1 MGKNNIEQLAIAKK
15 YLGYGGSRFRK
26 YCGLPSGSAWC
37 DAYVTTI
44 FHEAGNASLFC
55 NGTKQTYCPTT
66 IKWCYNNL
74 ASIPPYLAL
83 PSDIIFFDWELNGV
97 PNHIGFV
104 RERKSCDEIYTI
116 EGNTGNSIC
125 ANRTRNTK
133 YVQAVFRPHF
143 KASYKL
149 GTLEID
155 GLMGYNTIAMLQTAL
170 KAKGTYSGAVDGILG
185 KGTVKGVQKLCGVT
199 ADGLWGKGTSKAVQS
214 KLCGVTADGLFGV
227 NSVKALQRWINA
239 VTKSTPSTEVKYSGT
254 IPSIHVTKSVS
265 QVINDSIKWGKW
277 IASDNSFHYGHGKD
291 AHHNGCYFC
300 GTQPASKRKS
310 GIKDWQKTYC
320 CNPFVHACFAHGGLI
335 TAMLSLC
342 EKGKSYGFAKSE
354 GYAKSAYFK
363 AMGKLSASKLVAG
376 DVLCSDSH
384 VALYI
389 GGGKVV
395 QASGGDNNVP
405 YSTSWNKSISVG
417 TWSGYTRVYRL
428 IKGVNA
434 DVAIRFGEYSDRVKQ
449 LQQFLNWYNGKN
461 VCTVDGIFGEGTLKY
476 VKAFQTAQKIAVD
489 GIVGNGTISKMK
501 SATKATPSTWV
512 DNANAWARKIA
523 GEKYHYVRWK
533 SGITATHTCPICNGR
548 KYDNYYGWNCIGYAF
563 SVWRHGSG
571 LNNRCSCGVISSG
584 KNGQWDRLLSMS
596 QTEADKYA
604 TSLVGVPVKV
614 IRNGGKAIPLSSLK
628 AGDICCLYNNG
639 TAQHIIYYM
648 GNGKYSDSNT
658 TGGIGNAKNIRA
670 DLTLSSS
677 FKSKLKLAIRYNGK

>member
-1 MGKNNIEQLAIAKK
+1 MGKSNTEQLAIAKK
-15 YLGYGGSRFRK
+15 YLGQGGSHFRK
-26 YCGLPSGSAWC
+26 YCELPAGAAWC

-44 FHEAGNASLFC
+44 FHEAGNKDLFC
-55 NGTKQTYCPTT
+55 DGKKQTYCPTT

-83 PSDIIFFDWELNGV
+83 PSDIIFFDWELNGI

-149 GTLEID
+149 GTLEVD

-185 KGTVKGVQKLCGVT
+185 KGTVKGIQKLCGVT
-199 ADGLWGKGTSKAVQS
+199 ADGIWGKGTSKAVQ
-214 KLCGVTADGLFGV
+214 KNLCGVTSDGLFGV
-227 NSVKALQRWINA
+227 NSVKALQRWINV

-277 IASDNSFHYGHGKD
+277 IASDNSFHYGYGKD

-310 GIKDWQKTYC
+310 GIKDWEKTYC

-363 AMGKLSASKLVAG
+363 AMGKLSASKLLAG

-389 GGGKVV
+389 GSGKVV

-405 YSTSWNKSISVG
+405 YSTSWNKSISIG
-417 TWSGYTRVYRL
+417 TWGGYTRVYRL

-449 LQQFLNWYNGKN
+449 LQQFLNWYNGKT
-461 VCTVDGIFGEGTLKY
+461 VCTVDGIFGECTLKY

-489 GIVGNGTISKMK
+489 GIVGNGTLSKMK
-501 SATKATPSTWV
+501 VAQVHPQQTTPQTKVLAC
-512 DNANAWARKIA
+512 AQKLIA
-523 GEKYHYVRWK
+523 QGFKYVKYNKNNLRP
-533 SGITATHTCPICNGR
+533 TNG
-548 KYDNYYGWNCIGYAF
+548 GNCIRFVGKSYRDAGINV
-563 SVWRHGSG
+563 SDSASG
-571 LNNRCSCGVISSG
+571 LLNNAF
-584 KNGQWDRLLSMS
+584 
-596 QTEADKYA
+596 ADKM
-604 TSLVGVPVKV
+604 
-614 IRNGGKAIPLSSLK
+614 LK
-628 AGDICCLYNNG
+628 ASASEALAMWKKHNG
-639 TAQHIIYYM
+639 TNWEIIKDAKGVSESRMKPSDIIIGYK
-648 GNGKYSDSNT
+648 GNSYIHTALKGESGYIYDCCSDQ
-658 TGGIGNAKNIRA
+658 GGAKKRKFSRLGCTPKII
-670 DLTLSSS
+670 
-677 FKSKLKLAIRYNGK
+677 FRYTEK

>member
-1 MGKNNIEQLAIAKK
+1 MGKSNTEQLAIAKK
-15 YLGYGGSRFRK
+15 YLGQGGSRFRK

-37 DAYVTTI
+37 DAFVTTI
-44 FHEAGNASLFC
+44 FAEAGNSSLFC

-66 IKWCYNNL
+66 IKWCRQNL
-74 ASIPPYLAL
+74 AEVPPYLAL
-83 PSDIIFFDWELNGV
+83 PSDIIFFDWEPNSI

-104 RERKSCDEIYTI
+104 RERKDCEAIYTI
-116 EGNTGNSIC
+116 EGNTSGGIV
-125 ANRTRNTK
+125 AEKVRNTK
-133 YVQAVFRPHF
+133 YVCGIYRPHF
-143 KASYKL
+143 KGTFKIGKL
-149 GTLEID
+149 AVD
-155 GLMGYNTIAMLQTAL
+155 GYFGYNSIAMLQKAL
-170 KAKGTYSGAVDGILG
+170 GVGVDGILG
-185 KGTVKGVQKLCGVT
+185 QQTVKALQRKCGASV
-199 ADGLWGKGTSKAVQS
+199 DGLWGRATSKAVQ
-214 KLCGVTADGLFGV
+214 KWLGVTADGLFGV
-227 NSVKALQRWINA
+227 NSVKALQKWINNKVCPQS
-239 VTKSTPSTEVKYSGT
+239 VTPTTTTTTKYSGT
-254 IPSIHVTKSVS
+254 IPSIHVTKSVQ

-277 IASDNSFHYGHGKD
+277 IASDNSFHYGYGKD

-320 CNPFVHACFAHGGLI
+320 CNPFVHACFAHGGLV

-389 GGGKVV
+389 GSGKVV

-417 TWSGYTRVYRL
+417 TWGGYTRVYRL

-434 DVAIRFGEYSDRVKQ
+434 DIAIRFGEYSDRVKQ

-501 SATKATPSTWV
+501 T
-512 DNANAWARKIA
+512 ARK
-523 GEKYHYVRWK
+523 
-533 SGITATHTCPICNGR
+533 
-548 KYDNYYGWNCIGYAF
+548 
-563 SVWRHGSG
+563 
-571 LNNRCSCGVISSG
+571 
-584 KNGQWDRLLSMS
+584 
-596 QTEADKYA
+596 
-604 TSLVGVPVKV
+604 
-614 IRNGGKAIPLSSLK
+614 
-628 AGDICCLYNNG
+628 
-639 TAQHIIYYM
+639 
-648 GNGKYSDSNT
+648 
-658 TGGIGNAKNIRA
+658 
-670 DLTLSSS
+670 
-677 FKSKLKLAIRYNGK
+677 

>member
-1 MGKNNIEQLAIAKK
+1 MKSNTEQLAIAKK
-15 YLGYGGSRFRK
+15 YVGYGGSKFRK
-26 YCGLPSGSAWC
+26 FCGLPSGSAWC

-44 FHEAGNASLFC
+44 FAEAGNASLFC

-66 IKWCYNNL
+66 IKWCLKNL
-74 ASIPPYLAL
+74 ASVPPFLAL

-104 RERKSCDEIYTI
+104 RERKDCDTIYTI
-116 EGNTGNSIC
+116 EGNTSGSIC
-125 ANRTRNTK
+125 AQKTRNTK
-133 YVQAVFRPHF
+133 YVQGIFRPHF
-143 KASYKL
+143 KASYKIAKL
-149 GTLEID
+149 DVD
-155 GLMGYNTIAMLQTAL
+155 GLFGYNSIAMLQKAL
-170 KAKGTYSGAVDGILG
+170 GVTVDGVLG
-185 KGTVKGVQKLCGVT
+185 QGTVKALQSKAGVS
-199 ADGLWGKGTSKAVQS
+199 ADGLWGKGTSKAVQ
-214 KLCGVTADGLFGV
+214 KMVGVTADGLFGV
-227 NSVKALQRWINA
+227 NSVKALQKWINNKVCPQS
-239 VTKSTPSTEVKYSGT
+239 VTPTTTTTTKYSGT
-254 IPSIHVTKSVS
+254 IPSIHVTKSVQ

-277 IASDNSFHYGHGKD
+277 IASDNSFHYGYGKD

-320 CNPFVHACFAHGGLI
+320 CNPFVHACFAHGGLV

-389 GGGKVV
+389 GSGKVV

-417 TWSGYTRVYRL
+417 TWGGYTRVYRL

-461 VCTVDGIFGEGTLKY
+461 VCNVDGIFGEGTLKY

-501 SATKATPSTWV
+501 SATKSTPTVSPSTTWV
-512 DNANAWARKIA
+512 DKANAWARKISA
-523 GEKYHYVRWK
+523 EKYHYVRWK
-533 SGITATHTCPICNGR
+533 SGVTATHTCPICTGR
-548 KYDNYYGWNCIGYAF
+548 KYDNYYGWNCIGFAYA
-563 SVWRHGSG
+563 VWHHGG
-571 LNNRCSCGVISSG
+571 QLGTTCNCGVIN
-584 KNGQWDRLLSMS
+584 NGTAEKLLKVS
-596 QTEADKYA
+596 QTEANKLA
-604 TSLVGVPVKV
+604 TSKIGKSVTV
-614 IRNGGKAIPLSSLK
+614 IRNGGKAIPMTTLK
-628 AGDICCLYNNG
+628 AGDICMLYKG
-639 TAQHIIYYM
+639 STYYHTIYYM
-648 GNGKYSDSNT
+648 GNGKFAESNT
-658 TGGIGNAKNIRA
+658 TGGVGSAKNIRA

-677 FKSKLKLAIRYNGK
+677 YKANLKCAIRYTGK

>member
-1 MGKNNIEQLAIAKK
+1 MGKSNIEQLAIAKK
-15 YLGYGGSRFRK
+15 YLGQGGSRFRK
-26 YCGLPSGSAWC
+26 FCGLPAGAAWC

-44 FHEAGNASLFC
+44 FHEAGNKDLFC
-55 NGTKQTYCPTT
+55 GGTKQTYCPTT

-143 KASYKL
+143 KASYKI
-149 GTLEID
+149 GTLEVD
-155 GLMGYNTIAMLQTAL
+155 GLMGYNTIAMLQKAL
-170 KAKGTYSGAVDGILG
+170 GVPVDGILG
-185 KGTVKGVQKLCGVT
+185 QGTVKALQRKVGVT
-199 ADGLWGKGTSKAVQS
+199 ADGLWGKGTSKAVQ
-214 KLCGVTADGLFGV
+214 KMVGATADGLFGK
-227 NSVKALQRWINA
+227 NSVKALQTWINK
-239 VTKSTPSTEVKYSGT
+239 VT
-254 IPSIHVTKSVS
+254 
-265 QVINDSIKWGKW
+265 
-277 IASDNSFHYGHGKD
+277 
-291 AHHNGCYFC
+291 
-300 GTQPASKRKS
+300 
-310 GIKDWQKTYC
+310 
-320 CNPFVHACFAHGGLI
+320 
-335 TAMLSLC
+335 
-342 EKGKSYGFAKSE
+342 
-354 GYAKSAYFK
+354 
-363 AMGKLSASKLVAG
+363 AG
-376 DVLCSDSH
+376 
-384 VALYI
+384 
-389 GGGKVV
+389 
-395 QASGGDNNVP
+395 
-405 YSTSWNKSISVG
+405 
-417 TWSGYTRVYRL
+417 
-428 IKGVNA
+428 
-434 DVAIRFGEYSDRVKQ
+434 
-449 LQQFLNWYNGKN
+449 
-461 VCTVDGIFGEGTLKY
+461 
-476 VKAFQTAQKIAVD
+476 
-489 GIVGNGTISKMK
+489 
-501 SATKATPSTWV
+501 TPSTWV